1 MKAIIYG
8 FSKHNAR
15 NAQHMQFIADV
26 LAAVPETFAA
36 EQGFAAQRTA
46 FAEAAAAEE
55 ECFRPDKGYLNT
67 AEIKKAD
74 KKRDET
80 FLFYKQIA
88 QAYADYCPDEEKRQA
103 GKTVAFAFR
112 EAGKA
117 TKLDY
122 ASETAVLG
130 DLAAKLTD
138 VTYVR
143 ALDEIGMGDAATVI
157 KDANDAFNAVYLERS
172 AQERDRA
179 LGTTMK
185 ELRPV
190 SDAAFEELA
199 KTINAL
205 YAANELVAKDEEKR
219 AALEKVIDDV
229 NAVVVRFRKTISK
242 APASDDEAEPAAE

>member
-26 LAAVPETFAA
+26 LAAVPETSATG
-36 EQGFAAQRTA
+36 QGFVAQRTA
-46 FAEAAAAEE
+46 FAEAVSAEE
-55 ECFRPDKGYLNT
+55 ECFRPDKRYLNT
-67 AEIKKAD
+67 PEIKKAD
-74 KKRDET
+74 KKRDKA
-80 FLFYKQIA
+80 FFFYKQIA
-88 QAYADYCPDEEKRQA
+88 QTYANYCLDEEKRQA

-122 ASETAVLG
+122 ASETAVLA
-130 DLAAKLTD
+130 DLAAKLGEPP
-138 VTYVR
+138 YAE
-143 ALDEIGMGDAATVI
+143 ALAALGLDDAPAAI
-157 KDANDAFNAVYLERS
+157 AEANDAFNAVYLERS

-199 KTINAL
+199 KTVNVL
-205 YAANELVAKDEEKR
+205 YAVNELVAKDEEKR

-229 NAVVVRFRKTISK
+229 NAVVVRFRKTISR
-242 APASDDEAEPAAE
+242 APAAEDEAEP